1 MTESRN
7 DMNTI
12 HYTTDWILSHT
23 TLDERHNA
31 YLAGIAYAN
40 AGIRPK
46 EFYWQ
51 LSNIRKRYDF
61 KHDQKHIRTTTRPE
75 DNAKTDKAA
84 ALEFGI
90 TLQSAETEL
99 CDGRIFEACQHRGAC
114 TGLCVLKN
122 GHGAYPSTQRARD
135 AKLHMI
141 VDETYAFIL
150 TYAYEMQLAV
160 NRQRRSDTP
169 RNIIN
174 RPNINSDLRWHE
186 ILPALAEHGWD
197 GQVTSLGYT
206 KDPAIFDVP
215 GGWHGPHFRESY
227 SISEKS
233 NLADVR
239 RFVLDGGNATIVHN
253 GKTGDPV
260 PAERI
265 RDYLALPSWVPVHDT
280 DKTDETILIPGAGV
294 NALTAKGKARTTRS
308 KFVVDLNGG
317 VQSIPVSVRI
327 PNAVYLKQKAATS

>member
-1 MTESRN
+1 MTVTY
-7 DMNTI
+7 D
-12 HYTTDWILSHT
+12 TTDWILSHT
-23 TLDERHNA
+23 TPEQRHNA
-31 YLAGIAYAN
+31 YLAGIAHAN
-40 AGIRPK
+40 ARVRPK

-51 LSNIRKRYDF
+51 LSNIRKQYDF
-61 KHDQKHIRTTTRPE
+61 EHDQKHIRTSTRPE
-75 DNAKTDKAA
+75 DNAKTDKAT

-99 CDGRIFEACQHRGAC
+99 CDGRIFESCPHRGAC

-150 TYAYEMQLAV
+150 TYAYELQVALI
-160 NRQRRSDTP
+160 RQWRSGLSRDT
-169 RNIIN
+169 IN

-197 GQVTSLGYT
+197 GWITSLGYT

-227 SISEKS
+227 TISEKS
-233 NLADVR
+233 NIRDVR

-260 PAERI
+260 PAEAI
-265 RDYLALPSWVPVHDT
+265 RDYLRLPSWVPVHDT
-280 DKTDETILIPGAGV
+280 DKTDETILIRGAGV

-308 KFVVDLNGG
+308 KFVVDLKGS

-327 PNAVYLKQKAATS
+327 PNAVYLKQKATA